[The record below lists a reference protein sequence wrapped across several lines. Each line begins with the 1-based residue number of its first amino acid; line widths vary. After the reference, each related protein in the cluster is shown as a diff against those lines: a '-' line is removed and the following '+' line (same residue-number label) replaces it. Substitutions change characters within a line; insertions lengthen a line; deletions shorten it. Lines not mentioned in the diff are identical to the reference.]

1 MRPVSFPMHPMIGL
15 LVLLALV
22 NAPASGQLPLASARD
37 SATHLLNRVT
47 WGPGPG
53 QVSAV
58 AREGVLTWLD
68 RQLAVP
74 EVDDPRLAPGLP
86 GRFPVLAATEAELLR
101 LFVQAQQQQAAAA
114 RNPPQPA
121 MNPPQPA
128 ANRRS
133 DLRALGAQA
142 QQLVLVRAAESDHQ
156 VAEVLADFWFNHF
169 NVFYGKGLVRPYL
182 PSYVEQAIRQHALGR
197 FEDLLI
203 ATARHPAMLFYLD
216 NAQSVAEG
224 ATPPNLERLQR
235 VQRQAARRP
244 AAAARADSLRRALE
258 QRLPT
263 GINENYARELLEL
276 HTLGV
281 DGGYTQA
288 DVGAVARILTGWSIQ
303 RPGQGSG
310 ALFNDWAHDR
320 GAKIVLGTSFPSGQ
334 GEAEGIRLLKLLA
347 NHPATLHHVSA
358 KLCTRL
364 VADSPPDGCIDDAVA
379 AWRRTGGDIRA
390 IVRAIVH
397 SPDFWAPQQVAAKVK
412 TPLEF
417 LVSAVRALG
426 GHPDETP
433 RLTAAATRLGQPIY
447 LQVAPTGYPEAQED
461 WVNSGALLARMNLAM
476 ALATG
481 RLPGVTVDLDRIVA
495 VTANREALLDAIDR
509 ELFGGRLSAR
519 TRAVIAAEV
528 ADIRDPQLLR
538 ATAIGLALGGPDFQ
552 RQ

>member
-1 MRPVSFPMHPMIGL
+1 MPPAIGP
-15 LVLLALV
+15 LVLLALAA
-22 NAPASGQLPLASARD
+22 APVSGQLPLASARD

-47 WGPGPG
+47 WGPTPG

-58 AREGVLTWLD
+58 AREGVLAWLD

-74 EVDDPRLAPGLP
+74 EVDDPRLAASLP
-86 GRFPVLAATEAELLR
+86 GRFPVLAATEAELVG

-114 RNPPQPA
+114 RSQPPAGRNPAP
-121 MNPPQPA
+121 PA
-128 ANRRS
+128 ASRRT
-133 DLRALGAQA
+133 DLRALGSQA
-142 QQLVLVRAAESDHQ
+142 QQLVLVRAAESEHQ

-182 PSYVEQAIRQHALGR
+182 PSYVEQAIRRHALGR
-197 FEDLLI
+197 FENLLI

-216 NAQSVAEG
+216 NAQSVAAD

-244 AAAARADSLRRALE
+244 AAAARADSLRRVLE

-288 DVGAVARILTGWSIQ
+288 DVGAVARILTGWSIR

-320 GAKIVLGTSFPSGQ
+320 GAKVVLGTSFPAGQ
-334 GEAEGIRLLKLLA
+334 GEEEGIRLLKLLA

-364 VADSPPDGCIDDAVA
+364 VADTPPDGCIDDAVA
-379 AWRRTGGDIRA
+379 AWKRTGGDIRA

-417 LVSAVRALG
+417 LASAVRALG
-426 GHPDETP
+426 GRPDETP

-447 LQVAPTGYPEAQED
+447 LQVAPTGYPETQAD

-495 VTANREALLDAIDR
+495 ATTDRDALLDAIDR

-519 TRAVIAAEV
+519 TRTVITAQV
-528 ADIRDPQLLR
+528 QDIRDPQLLR